1 MARGE
6 QPLFST
12 PGDET
17 EAGKMAKKVATF
29 RPGESETDDV
39 VRRWLDRQGIDQ
51 SLVSGYSIF
60 RHQGEVPRIMVEMY
74 FDDAPREADVTGLDK
89 TERETVPTVSRE
101 TVKPEPS
108 LVTVLRADHRTG
120 MHANQPNLH
129 CPLCFSGRDYLVG
142 ERGPEE
148 INMPLD
154 VSMHQ
159 IKLHTS
165 SPGVVSETSTT
176 IAAAYANA
184 HADGLHK
191 GDGFSPNCSACQQ
204 DKKEG

>member
-74 FDDAPREADVTGLDK
+74 FDDAPREADVTGLGK

-101 TVKPEPS
+101 TAKPEPS

-129 CPLCFSGRDYLVG
+129 CPLCFI
-142 ERGPEE
+142 PTP
-148 INMPLD
+148 N
-154 VSMHQ
+154 
-159 IKLHTS
+159 
-165 SPGVVSETSTT
+165 VVMSL
-176 IAAAYANA
+176 AAAYANA

-191 GDGFSPNCSACQQ
+191 GDGFSPNCPACQQ